1 MLLPNS
7 LVSFIQSEFEPYKRL
22 SSNDQRRIAFML
34 WLWASGRYAHSRD
47 PSSSAFTGSLLRNIW
62 GNLAHQR
69 KTCRGYF
76 AVIQGDNLLN
86 VASSYRPMEFLGRAL
101 IRYLQN
107 PEPDSLIDLSGRE
120 FAAPRNVILTR
131 AANKDPELKNA
142 KRSVWVGIQCAKFIK
157 VNQQALEKFIRCT
170 DDQSH
175 QLSALML
182 LKLSRNAKF
191 PGCIPVQY
199 EQKSTGRLVEM
210 LSAIQSTPREV
221 LSAALSD
228 YWDYD
233 LSNAHFGILSALAK
247 EYGLATPVIDDYL
260 IRKRQIR
267 TELAE
272 HCAVDI
278 NDVKSGLISLLYGA
292 SLNAH
297 EKYSSI
303 GKSLGLKKAKHFI
316 AHPFV
321 KSLSNEIKMVR
332 GNVVEGMRKHAG
344 QFVNVMNI
352 GIKATGKKNQS
363 AVLLSHALQG
373 YEALA
378 LKTVMRHFGHHIV
391 LPMHDGW
398 VSDKR
403 LDCDQLSRL
412 IHDATGLRL
421 EIEEARLPKFPP
433 RQTPEFK
440 PKRQTQYNVDELIS
454 QFEHLFTKSH
464 GEAVSGLWVSAS
476 PQWAAYPGVYG
487 RQSRKRVLKK

>member
-1 MLLPNS
+1 
-7 LVSFIQSEFEPYKRL
+7 
-22 SSNDQRRIAFML
+22 
-34 WLWASGRYAHSRD
+34 
-47 PSSSAFTGSLLRNIW
+47 
-62 GNLAHQR
+62 
-69 KTCRGYF
+69 
-76 AVIQGDNLLN
+76 
-86 VASSYRPMEFLGRAL
+86 
-101 IRYLQN
+101 
-107 PEPDSLIDLSGRE
+107 
-120 FAAPRNVILTR
+120 
-131 AANKDPELKNA
+131 
-142 KRSVWVGIQCAKFIK
+142 
-157 VNQQALEKFIRCT
+157 
-170 DDQSH
+170 
-175 QLSALML
+175 
-182 LKLSRNAKF
+182 
-191 PGCIPVQY
+191 
-199 EQKSTGRLVEM
+199 
-210 LSAIQSTPREV
+210 
-221 LSAALSD
+221 
-228 YWDYD
+228 
-233 LSNAHFGILSALAK
+233 LSALAK
-247 EYGLATPVIDDYL
+247 ENGLATPDIDDYL

-278 NDVKSGLISLLYGA
+278 NDVKSGLISLIYGA

-352 GIKATGKKNQS
+352 GVKATGKKNQS

-433 RQTPEFK
+433 RQTPGFK
-440 PKRQTQYNVDELIS
+440 MKHQRRYDEQELLS
-454 QFEHLFTKSH
+454 QFSHLFAEAH
-464 GEAVSGLWVSAS
+464 GEKVSGLVMSAS
-476 PQWAAYPGVYG
+476 PQWAAYPGVFARRG
-487 RQSRKRVLKK
+487 RSPKPGK